1 MARAP
6 ARWLAVMA
14 KEPRLGKVKS
24 RLARDIGWVGATA
37 FHRRTLDH
45 LIGRLRFE
53 RRWNTV
59 LAVTPDAALWNNC
72 WPSGVALWAQGP
84 GDLGARM
91 GRLMRDLPPGP
102 AVIVG
107 SDIPGIKQAHIA
119 RAFRLLGSHDAVFGP
134 ADDGGYW
141 LIGLRRSAAPRRS
154 LRRRALV
161 EPARP
166 CRHAG
171 QFGRSAHRHVGG
183 FGGCGRW
190 RRTWATGRH
199 RRAAHPLSA
208 RSP

>member
-1 MARAP
+1 MAKAP

-37 FHRRTLDH
+37 FHRRTLSH

-72 WPSGVALWAQGP
+72 WPGGVALWAQGP

-91 GRLMRDLPPGP
+91 GRLMRDLPPGH

-107 SDIPGIKQAHIA
+107 SDIPAVKRAHIA
-119 RAFRLLGSHDAVFGP
+119 RAFRLLGDHDAVFGP
-134 ADDGGYW
+134 AEDGGYW
-141 LIGLRRSAAPRRS
+141 LVGLRRSPRLVDPFTGVRWSSPHALADTRANLAGLRIGMVETLADVDDGAEHGRQAAAAARRF
-154 LRRRALV
+154 R
-161 EPARP
+161 
-166 CRHAG
+166 
-171 QFGRSAHRHVGG
+171 
-183 FGGCGRW
+183 
-190 RRTWATGRH
+190 
-199 RRAAHPLSA
+199 
-208 RSP
+208 